1 MSGTLSALIG
11 TMNEAFT
18 FFPLIVIALVLG
30 LFFLM
35 TPFSNVL
42 NVITIP
48 LGYEFSSCPNC
59 PEFTIE
65 KITYHECA
73 ECGDEHG
80 RGVSGTAAYRDGE
93 RYLFCSN
100 DCLDGWDGPNT
111 EAVHE

>member
-1 MSGTLSALIG
+1 MSTLSALISA
-11 TMNEAFT
+11 MNEAFT
-18 FFPLIVIALVLG
+18 FFPLVVFGLVLG

-42 NVITIP
+42 NVVTVP
-48 LGYEFSSCPNC
+48 LGYEFSSCPNR

-73 ECGDEHG
+73 QCGEEHG

-93 RYLFCSN
+93 KYPFCSL
-100 DCLDGWDGPNT
+100 DCLDEWGGPD
-111 EAVHE
+111 E

>member
-1 MSGTLSALIG
+1 MNTLSALIAA
-11 TMNEAFT
+11 MNEAFT
-18 FFPLIVIALVLG
+18 FFPIVVIGLVLG

-35 TPFSNVL
+35 TPFSNIL
-42 NVITIP
+42 NAITIP

-73 ECGDEHG
+73 QCGDEHA

-93 RYLFCSN
+93 KYCFCSL
-100 DCLDGWDGPNT
+100 DCLGDWDGPGDGGSD
-111 EAVHE
+111 E